1 MTKRKARVLV
11 VEDDESIRR
20 ILEFQLTE
28 AGHAVTSLQDGESA
42 AQHVAAS
49 DVDCVLTDVRMPG
62 ISGIDLLR
70 RIGAVQPETPVIVLT
85 AFGDMETAVEALRA
99 GAFDYLTKPYNRDQM
114 LATVAKALRFGAAIS
129 ENRQLKRAFHERYR
143 IENVVGESEA
153 MRRVLDMA
161 ERVAETDVSVL
172 LTGESGTGK
181 EMIARGIHLASPRAT
196 GPFVAVNCAAIPE
209 SLIESE
215 LFGHRKGSFTG
226 ATTDATGTFE
236 AASGGTLFLDEIG
249 SMPLS
254 LQPKLLRVLE
264 QREVVRLGESAPRAI
279 DVRVIAATNRDLGA
293 LVGRHEFREDLF
305 FRLAVVPIELPP
317 LRNRREDIPLLVA
330 HLLARSLERH
340 RRSGI
345 KLDRSVIEALA
356 SHDWPGNVREL
367 SNVIERMVVLAR
379 TEVLSLDDLPEAI
392 GNRAQHVA
400 GVVLEVPDDGVSLD
414 DVERELLR
422 LALERHDGN
431 QTRAARFLRIT
442 RSALIY
448 RMQKHGLTVDP
459 ASGDEEPES

>member
-1 MTKRKARVLV
+1 MLV
-11 VEDDESIRR
+11 VEDDEGIRR
-20 ILEFQLTE
+20 VLEFQLTE

-42 AQHVAAS
+42 AQYVAAN

-62 ISGIDLLR
+62 LSGIDLLR

-143 IENVVGESEA
+143 IENVVGESDA
-153 MRRVLDMA
+153 MRRVLDVA
-161 ERVAETDVSVL
+161 ERVAETDVTVL

-196 GPFVAVNCAAIPE
+196 GPFVAINCAAIPE

-236 AASGGTLFLDEIG
+236 AATGGTLFLDEIG
-249 SMPLS
+249 SMPLA

-279 DVRVIAATNRDLGA
+279 DVRVIAASNSDLGA
-293 LVGRHEFREDLF
+293 MVGRHEFREDLY

-317 LRNRREDIPLLVA
+317 LRNRREDIPLLAA

-367 SNVIERMVVLAR
+367 SNVIERMVVLSR

-392 GNRAQHVA
+392 GNRARHVA
-400 GVVLEVPDDGVSLD
+400 GVVLEVPEEGLSLD

-459 ASGDEEPES
+459 ANGDAESES

>member
-20 ILEFQLTE
+20 VLEFQLTE

-42 AQHVAAS
+42 AQYVAAS

-129 ENRQLKRAFHERYR
+129 ENRRLKRAFHERYR

-161 ERVAETDVSVL
+161 ERVAETDVTVL

-181 EMIARGIHLASPRAT
+181 EMIARGIHLASPRAN
-196 GPFVAVNCAAIPE
+196 GPFVAINCAAIPE

-226 ATTDATGTFE
+226 ATSDATGTVE

-249 SMPLS
+249 SMPLG

-264 QREVVRLGESAPRAI
+264 QREVVRLGESSPRAI
-279 DVRVIAATNRDLGA
+279 DVRVIAASNRDLGA
-293 LVGRHEFREDLF
+293 MVGMHEFREDLY

-317 LRNRREDIPLLVA
+317 LRNRREDIPLLAA
-330 HLLARSLERH
+330 HLLAQSLERH

-345 KLDRSVIEALA
+345 RLDRSVIEALA

-367 SNVIERMVVLAR
+367 ANVIERMVVLAR

-392 GNRAQHVA
+392 GNRSRHVA
-400 GVVLEVPDDGVSLD
+400 GVVLEVPEDGVSLD

-459 ASGDEEPES
+459 AGGAEESES

>member
-1 MTKRKARVLV
+1 
-11 VEDDESIRR
+11 
-20 ILEFQLTE
+20 
-28 AGHAVTSLQDGESA
+28 
-42 AQHVAAS
+42 
-49 DVDCVLTDVRMPG
+49 
-62 ISGIDLLR
+62 
-70 RIGAVQPETPVIVLT
+70 
-85 AFGDMETAVEALRA
+85 
-99 GAFDYLTKPYNRDQM
+99 
-114 LATVAKALRFGAAIS
+114 
-129 ENRQLKRAFHERYR
+129 
-143 IENVVGESEA
+143 
-153 MRRVLDMA
+153 MA
-161 ERVAETDVSVL
+161 ERVAETDVTVL

-181 EMIARGIHLASPRAT
+181 EMIARGIHLASPRAN
-196 GPFVAVNCAAIPE
+196 GPFVAINCAAIPE

-226 ATTDATGTFE
+226 ATSDATGTVE

-249 SMPLS
+249 SMPLG

-264 QREVVRLGESAPRAI
+264 QREVVRLGESSPRAI
-279 DVRVIAATNRDLGA
+279 DVRVIAASNRDLGA
-293 LVGRHEFREDLF
+293 MVGMHEFREDLY

-317 LRNRREDIPLLVA
+317 LRNRREDIPLLAA
-330 HLLARSLERH
+330 HLLAQSLERH

-345 KLDRSVIEALA
+345 RLDRSVIEALA

-367 SNVIERMVVLAR
+367 ANVIERMVVLAR

-392 GNRAQHVA
+392 GNRSRHVA
-400 GVVLEVPDDGVSLD
+400 GVVLEVPEDGVSLD

-459 ASGDEEPES
+459 AGGAEESES